1 MEGSLP
7 VKSGVQF
14 RIHEAAMRLFAR
26 LGACRVNI
34 SDLAEEAGVARGTVY
49 NAVPNPDRLFEDVAG
64 DLAFEMQERVR
75 VSIGEH
81 VDPARRLSCGIRLFI
96 RRAHEEPQWGRFIVH
111 FGFSNKSLRGLLTAS
126 STEEIVKAIGSGRY
140 RIGQD
145 QVTSMVA
152 IIGGAT
158 LSGMMLVL
166 EGYKSWREA
175 GSEIAELILV
185 SLGLERGEA
194 AEIARCELPALVQP

>member
-1 MEGSLP
+1 
-7 VKSGVQF
+7 
-14 RIHEAAMRLFAR
+14 MRLFAR
-26 LGACRVNI
+26 LGANRVNV
-34 SDLAEEAGVARGTVY
+34 SDLAEEAGVARGTIY
-49 NAVPNPDRLFEDVAG
+49 NAVPNPDRLFEEVAG

-75 VSIGEH
+75 VSIVEIA
-81 VDPARRLSCGIRLFI
+81 DPARRLSCGIRLFL
-96 RRAHEEPQWGRFIVH
+96 RRAHEEPQWGRFIVQ

-126 STEEIVKAIGSGRY
+126 STEEIITAIGTGRY
-140 RIGQD
+140 AIRQE

-175 GSEIAELILV
+175 GSEVAELILV
-185 SLGLERGEA
+185 SLGIDREEAGET
-194 AEIARCELPALVQP
+194 ARCELPELVQQ

>member
-1 MEGSLP
+1 
-7 VKSGVQF
+7 
-14 RIHEAAMRLFAR
+14 MRLFAR
-26 LGACRVNI
+26 LGASRVNV
-34 SDLAEEAGVARGTVY
+34 SDLAEEAGVARGTIY
-49 NAVPNPDRLFEDVAG
+49 NAVPNPDRLFEEVAG
-64 DLAFEMQERVR
+64 DLACEMQERVR
-75 VSIGEH
+75 VSIVEIA
-81 VDPARRLSCGIRLFI
+81 DPARRLSCGIRLFL

-126 STEEIVKAIGSGRY
+126 STEEIVTAIGTGRY
-140 RIGQD
+140 AIRQE

-175 GSEIAELILV
+175 GSEVAELILV
-185 SLGLERGEA
+185 SLGIDRVEA
-194 AEIARCELPALVQP
+194 GEIARGELPELVQQ

>member
-1 MEGSLP
+1 M
-7 VKSGVQF
+7 KSAVQF

-64 DLAFEMQERVR
+64 DLAGEMQERIR
-75 VSIGEH
+75 VSIGDDGDAAH
-81 VDPARRLSCGIRLFI
+81 RLSCGIRLFL

-126 STEEIVKAIGSGRY
+126 STEDIVKAIDSGRY
-140 RIGQD
+140 RISQD

-152 IIGGAT
+152 MIGGAT

-185 SLGLERGEA
+185 SLGVDRAEA
-194 AEIARCELPALVQP
+194 AEIARSELPALIQP